1 MVWDYSSGYSGI
13 SILVWETKLFINRCL
28 MWGMRYYRIQDRET
42 VSLLAENDIGAYN
55 LTETDKAPESFLEL
69 ADAASLTDQSIDDI
83 ARSLLNDAPE
93 IDLELVR
100 DQLIRPIDPEEVWGG
115 GVTYAISQEAR
126 EDEGG
131 LAEAYLNAYED
142 DRPEVYFKATPT
154 RTVGPNESIGIRGD
168 SDWDV
173 PEPEFTMILHKG
185 DIVGYTVGNDVC
197 SRDIE
202 RENLL
207 YLAQSKI
214 YHKSCAIGPCVV
226 TDETIGDPHD
236 VEMSLTIERDGNV
249 VFTDSTSTSRMV
261 RTCDEL
267 ADYFRRYN
275 YIPESAAL
283 LTGTS
288 IIPPDDFTLAEG
300 DAVSIE
306 IENIGTLQNTVK
318 QL

>member
-1 MVWDYSSGYSGI
+1 
-13 SILVWETKLFINRCL
+13 
-28 MWGMRYYRIQDRET
+28 MRYYRIQNGET
-42 VSLLAENDIGAYN
+42 VSLLAEDGATAYN
-55 LTETDKAPESFLEL
+55 LTETDESPSSFMAL
-69 ADAASLTDQSIDDI
+69 ADAASPPEKSIDDI
-83 ARSLLNDAPE
+83 TRSLLDEAPE
-93 IDLELVR
+93 VDLETVR
-100 DQLIRPIDPEEVWGG
+100 DQLIRPIDPDEVWGG

-131 LAEAYLNAYED
+131 LAEAYLKAYEG

-154 RTVGPNESIGIRGD
+154 RTVGPNESVGIRGD

-173 PEPEFTMILHKG
+173 PEPEFTMILHDG

-197 SRDIE
+197 SRSIE

-207 YLAQSKI
+207 YLPQSKI
-214 YHKSCAIGPCVV
+214 YDKSCAIGPCVV

-236 VEMSLTIERDGNV
+236 VEMTLSIERNGNIA
-249 VFTDSTSTSRMV
+249 FTESTSTSRMV

-267 ADYFRRYN
+267 AEYFRRYN
-275 YIPESAAL
+275 YVPESAAL

-288 IIPPDDFTLAEG
+288 IIPPDDFTLEDG
-300 DAVSIE
+300 DVVSIE
-306 IENIGTLQNTVK
+306 IENIGTLRNTVE